1 MEITVYLSLFF
12 LAAYLTGLLIRKLLF
27 ARDRRRMDAE
37 SRSGGR
43 VVARVGE
50 LQPGTAKK
58 FWLIC
63 GRHRVD
69 GFLVN
74 DEHASFY
81 AYVNRC
87 RHMTTPLDFV
97 RDQFFS
103 EDGRHL
109 MCYTHGALYEP
120 STGLCVSGPC
130 KGQSLYPLPVRVD
143 RGEVLVGC
151 PEGDISYLA
160 D

>member
-1 MEITVYLSLFF
+1 MVITLYLSLFF
-12 LAAYLTGLLIRKLLF
+12 LVMYLIALAVHRLMFR
-27 ARDRRRMDAE
+27 RDKRRMEQE
-37 SRSGGR
+37 SQTGGR
-43 VVARVGE
+43 LIAKVEELPPGRV
-50 LQPGTAKK
+50 KK

-63 GRHRVD
+63 DKYRVD

-74 DEHASFY
+74 SQGSFH

-87 RHMTTPLDFV
+87 RHMTTPLDFM

-103 EDGRHL
+103 EDGQHL

-120 STGLCVSGPC
+120 ATGLCIAGPC
-130 KGQSLYPLPVRVD
+130 KGELLYPLPVRVESGD
-143 RGEVLVGC
+143 VLVGC
-151 PEGDISYLA
+151 PQGDLSYLK